1 MVKNLSANAVVII
14 DASSIL
20 GLGRSSGGGRGNL
33 LQYPCLVNPV
43 DIKAWQ
49 SISME
54 SQRVRHNSQSEHK
67 KQQGAEEGTILS
79 FLPFIPGKNQNTQI
93 CSRIKNIAICLVT
106 VLKQKENDDQEE
118 VTSVRVTFK
127 LWPRKFQEIL
137 GAFLWDRNWGTKGT
151 QGLFRRLRTCHLL

>member
-67 KQQGAEEGTILS
+67 KQQGAEEGTFLS
-79 FLPFIPGKNQNTQI
+79 FLPFIPGKN
-93 CSRIKNIAICLVT
+93 
-106 VLKQKENDDQEE
+106 
-118 VTSVRVTFK
+118 
-127 LWPRKFQEIL
+127 
-137 GAFLWDRNWGTKGT
+137 
-151 QGLFRRLRTCHLL
+151 